1 MALRVAA
8 WNVEGRL
15 ERRPGESH
23 GSPLRILTGIE
34 RLNADLIVLP
44 EAYFRSV
51 DPIVEQRLQ
60 QWGYVWE
67 DIAYNDNATRTTGP
81 YLRIITRLPLA
92 NIHTVRFGNM
102 RSLLCLRV
110 VDPAS
115 QCQVRIIAVHL
126 DGRSEKRRMRQV
138 EDLITHVACEP
149 LRTIVLGDFNAVWP
163 EGYAKVLTSGFARAV
178 IRSMPTK
185 RLRSACRRFTDMA
198 LGTTL
203 MTLTQAT
210 DLRDVDR
217 LHVPTAIPRTRYTP
231 LLRHVRLAQLDHI
244 LLTPGLVATDFDIAE
259 ASGSG
264 HRAISATVHVR
275 PKPSAP

>member
-15 ERRPGESH
+15 ERGTGEGR
-23 GSPLRILTGIE
+23 GSPPHILAGIQ

-44 EAYFRSV
+44 EAYYATI
-51 DPIVEQRLQ
+51 DPMVERRLR
-60 QWGYVWE
+60 QWGYAWQDVT
-67 DIAYNDNATRTTGP
+67 YNDSASKLKGP
-81 YLRIITRLPLA
+81 CLRVVTRLPLA
-92 NIHTVRFGNM
+92 NIHTVRFGNI

-115 QCQVRIIAVHL
+115 QCQVRVIAVHL
-126 DGRSEKRRMRQV
+126 DDRSEKRRLRQV

-149 LRTIVLGDFNAVWP
+149 LRTIILGDFNAVWAD
-163 EGYAKVLTSGFARAV
+163 GYARILGSGPVRSLARH
-178 IRSMPTK
+178 MPTK
-185 RLRSACRRFTDMA
+185 RLRQVCVRFTDMA
-198 LGTTL
+198 AGTTL
-203 MTLTQAT
+203 ARLTDTAS
-210 DLRDVDR
+210 LREADR
-217 LHVPTAIPRTRYTP
+217 LHVPTAMPKTRLTNFIPSI
-231 LLRHVRLAQLDHI
+231 RLAQLDHI

-275 PKPSAP
+275 PKPAGY